1 MICKRVINWGV
12 SPLVI
17 RTMVTYL
24 TRRFNHSHHSWTN
37 NSVIG
42 DCSFC
47 RQPSFSGKLPG
58 NWISGVSPMSGY
70 LWNILITRYKTCWV
84 NVTTNVVVYTSVKF
98 GLSYWGKSLRLTV
111 LDNNSMLRKTVWL
124 IREEWTGGWRKLC
137 NEELRDLYCSSYI
150 TRMVK
155 SRIVG

>member
-24 TRRFNHSHHSWTN
+24 TRRFNNSHPSWTN
-37 NSVIG
+37 NSVIR

-47 RQPSFSGKLPG
+47 RRFGFSGKLPG
-58 NWISGVSPMSGY
+58 NWISGVSPMSGW
-70 LWNILITRYKTCWV
+70 LWNTWITRYKTYWV
-84 NVTTNVVVYTSVKF
+84 NKTTDVMVYTSVKF
-98 GLSYWGKSLRLTV
+98 GLSYWGKTRRLTL
-111 LDNNSMLRKTVWL
+111 LDNISMLRKTFWL
-124 IREEWTGGWRKLC
+124 IREELVGGRRKLC
-137 NEELRDLYCSSYI
+137 NEELRDLYSSSNI

-155 SRIVG
+155 PRRMG